1 VVGIARRPQWRP
13 IAATAFVAVALAGL
27 LASAAVTARP
37 APDLAVTRV
46 KGVPKKALTGDKLQL
61 KVTVA
66 NEGKAKSRPSKVTA
80 RLGPEIGS
88 PLPDVVGRGRVG
100 ALAPGRS
107 NTVRFRATIPG
118 GALGVSELTACVPPR
133 KESDCEASS
142 RVQVGDGSSS
152 ALIEAARAKGKLTPG
167 KADLYGLYALT
178 GDRRLPRAYR
188 GGGPLADAEVFTQIV
203 ADWPSLSAAE
213 QGALLPYLLQPR
225 YRQSAW
231 APSRKGKAGPGASAS
246 GAGAPSGGCGGLDR
260 IQGAWNGIQSAHAW
274 FWYRPGSSSGRANA
288 RRLANEFDAKIWPKL
303 TGAFKE
309 VGDAAAAPCDPAG
322 DSKIDVYLG
331 NPGAFRA
338 GAEGVAPPVPVQN
351 GPACGP
357 FPSFVVINEGEDRWT
372 LAHEFMHVIQWAY
385 AACNRDSAWV
395 EGTASWAGDFV
406 YPRDQEEHESTNGIL
421 LPYQTMLDSDYH
433 AWTFWYSVAKKSGA
447 AGIKRFLEAL
457 AGTDFAGALAALP
470 DGGLR
475 EAWKRYAVER
485 WNQTPIGSPG
495 FPVRQSFKDNS
506 WDSFRTK
513 PGGVSE
519 EDISLPGGLTER
531 TFDVKTYG
539 PGGLGD
545 PSKDLGPLS
554 TSFSHVKISHRRVR
568 ELRFKNGS
576 PGGLVQAF
584 LKLKNGRWRLEDW
597 SNLGTVTLCRDEP
610 DQNVTE
616 LVIAT
621 SNPSARGG
629 SLGRKT
635 HELRARSHCE
645 QAPVTGTF
653 SGTESYA
660 TDDGQV
666 TMNFRFNGSLT
677 LTPQGQNNPSGVFGS
692 HWPDEPWDLYHV
704 SSGSYTLSGGGTS
717 YGCTVELISASY
729 TLAPQSSAVTDV
741 MVIEPG
747 EEPRYGLTI
756 YPSQE
761 QPQARFQCP
770 GSDVFTGTFS
780 QPAYLIY
787 TPDPEQTMQRR
798 IYQGSSTVTEPGG
811 GGSSSG
817 TYSWNLSGG

>member
-1 VVGIARRPQWRP
+1 VGRPRWRP
-13 IAATAFVAVALAGL
+13 VAATAFAAVALAGL
-27 LASAAVTARP
+27 LTTGDVTAKP

-46 KGVPKKALTGDKLQL
+46 KGVPKKALTGDKLRL
-61 KVTVA
+61 KVRVE

-80 RLGPEIGS
+80 RLGAEVGS

-100 ALAPGRS
+100 TLAPGRS
-107 NTVRFRATIPG
+107 KTVGFKATIPG
-118 GALGVSELTACVPPR
+118 GALGALELTACVPPR
-133 KESDCEASS
+133 KQSDCEASS
-142 RVQVGDGSSS
+142 RVQVADGSSWT
-152 ALIEAARAKGKLTPG
+152 LIEAARASGKLTPG
-167 KADLYGLYALT
+167 KANLYGLYALT
-178 GDRRLPRAYR
+178 GDSRLPRAYR
-188 GGGPLADAEVFTQIV
+188 GSRPLSEAEVFSQIV

-225 YRQSAW
+225 YEQSAW
-231 APSRKGKAGPGASAS
+231 APSRKAKSGSGASAS
-246 GAGAPSGGCGGLDR
+246 GAGAPPGGCGGLNR
-260 IQGAWNGIQSAHAW
+260 VQGAWNGVESAHAW
-274 FWYRPGSSSGRANA
+274 FWYRPGSASGRANA
-288 RRLANEFDAKIWPKL
+288 QRLANEFDNKIWPKL
-303 TGAFKE
+303 TGAFKA
-309 VGDAAAAPCDPAG
+309 VNDAAAAPCDPAG

-331 NPGAFRA
+331 SAGAFVG
-338 GAEGVAPPVPVQN
+338 GAQGVAPPVPVRN
-351 GPACGP
+351 GAACGP
-357 FPSFVVINEGEDRWT
+357 LPAFIVINEGEDRWT

-385 AACNRDSAWV
+385 AACNRDTAWV
-395 EGTASWAGDFV
+395 EGTATWAADFV
-406 YPRDQEEHESTNGIL
+406 YRRDQEEHRYPNGIFFS
-421 LPYQTMLDSDYH
+421 YGSMLGTDYH
-433 AWTFWYSVAKKSGA
+433 AWPFWYSVAKKSGS

-485 WNQTPIGSPG
+485 WNQTPIGSTG

-506 WDSFRTK
+506 WDSFGTK
-513 PGGVSE
+513 PATDDPV
-519 EDISLPGGLTER
+519 DVSLPGGLTER

-554 TSFSHVKISHRRVR
+554 TSFSRVKINHRRVR
-568 ELRFKNGS
+568 ELQFKNGNR
-576 PGGLVQAF
+576 GGLVQAF
-584 LKLKNGRWRLEDW
+584 LKLKSGRWRLEDW

-616 LVIAT
+616 LVVAT

-653 SGTESYA
+653 SGTENYA

-704 SSGSYTLSGGGTS
+704 NSGSYTLSGEGTS
-717 YGCTVELISASY
+717 YGCTVELISASFS
-729 TLAPQSSAVTDV
+729 LAPQSSDVTDV

-770 GSDVFTGTFS
+770 PDDTTFTGGFS

-817 TYSWNLSGG
+817 TYNWNLSGG